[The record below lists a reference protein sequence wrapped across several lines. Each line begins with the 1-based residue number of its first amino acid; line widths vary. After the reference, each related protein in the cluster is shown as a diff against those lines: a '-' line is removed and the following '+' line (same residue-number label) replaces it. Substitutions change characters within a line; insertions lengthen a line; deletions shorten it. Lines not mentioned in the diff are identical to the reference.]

1 MKKLYILFISLILY
15 SCYCSIDLNDI
26 NVKSNNTRADEYY
39 WYYDHQLFHNSDTC
53 QVVGALSN
61 NINNDWQ
68 INRRCIIYH
77 DTIYVIKR
85 YIAKDYKIFD
95 GVIYIKDKGNEP
107 FRLITE
113 LQ

>member
-1 MKKLYILFISLILY
+1 MKKILFILVFILS

-39 WYYDHQLFHNSDTC
+39 WYYDPQLFYNVDTC
-53 QVVGALSN
+53 QVVGTLSN

-68 INRRCIIYH
+68 INRRCIIYN
-77 DTIYVIKR
+77 DTIYIVKR
-85 YIAKDYKIFD
+85 YIAKDHNIFD

-107 FRLITE
+107 FRLITI
-113 LQ
+113 LK